1 MSVINII
8 VILAVIVLATTIIK
22 AKKHIYDIKKSISIL
37 LIGMTIS
44 LAILIYPSSGETNII
59 GKIFFCII
67 YSAQTIFLNENV
79 ELINSIPISGIV
91 DAMYIGM
98 IYILSLLMPLLT
110 VSFLLS
116 LIDDFASK
124 LKIYVMPKEKVVIF
138 SEFNEKAVSIAR
150 KIYNKKTTIIFAN
163 FKKETYKEL
172 YQETKKIKGIRITQ
186 VLENININKIKC
198 QKIELYIVSDDNNEN
213 LTKTLKVIEKYKYI
227 NKKLKIY
234 SILNDEISRIILDS
248 TDKGNIQLEIVNE
261 VERAILQLLQDKPL
275 YLKSIN
281 NRISVLIVGCGK
293 VGFQFLK
300 TVTWCGQILGYKL
313 DINIIDVNA
322 NKIKENMMVNYPEL
336 IENYNYNFIEA
347 DVNSNLA
354 LEELSK
360 LKNINYII
368 ITLNSDEANI
378 KEAIFLRRYF
388 LWQDK
393 EKIMRKPIINIWIEN
408 VEKNKQVKILKN
420 EDDKKYELNA
430 FGSIKELYY
439 NNPIINSEIEN
450 IAKQIHLSYNK
461 NDLDFIE
468 YYKTE
473 YNIRSSR
480 ASAAHI
486 KYKLYSVLGDNY
498 TGQIEK
504 DIEIFNEL
512 IKDEEILSQLAKNEH
527 DRWNAY
533 MRSEGF
539 KRATVEEVQKYKKI
553 TNSYQYPLAKL
564 HPAIVEYNQL
574 DEVGKKIGKDLKR
587 GDEDFIKNM
596 GGLFKKKKTYNPK
609 PIDTSDIILNNDILE
624 LSEIMAKNVHEVW
637 AENRIKDG
645 WKYGKKR
652 DDAKKEHPCLVSY
665 DELTE
670 SEKEYDRKTL
680 QESLKVLIK
689 LGYKII
695 K

>member
-261 VERAILQLLQDKPL
+261 V
-275 YLKSIN
+275 
-281 NRISVLIVGCGK
+281 
-293 VGFQFLK
+293 
-300 TVTWCGQILGYKL
+300 
-313 DINIIDVNA
+313 
-322 NKIKENMMVNYPEL
+322 
-336 IENYNYNFIEA
+336 
-347 DVNSNLA
+347 
-354 LEELSK
+354 
-360 LKNINYII
+360 
-368 ITLNSDEANI
+368 
-378 KEAIFLRRYF
+378 
-388 LWQDK
+388 
-393 EKIMRKPIINIWIEN
+393 
-408 VEKNKQVKILKN
+408 
-420 EDDKKYELNA
+420 
-430 FGSIKELYY
+430 
-439 NNPIINSEIEN
+439 
-450 IAKQIHLSYNK
+450 
-461 NDLDFIE
+461 
-468 YYKTE
+468 
-473 YNIRSSR
+473 
-480 ASAAHI
+480 
-486 KYKLYSVLGDNY
+486 
-498 TGQIEK
+498 
-504 DIEIFNEL
+504 
-512 IKDEEILSQLAKNEH
+512 
-527 DRWNAY
+527 
-533 MRSEGF
+533 
-539 KRATVEEVQKYKKI
+539 
-553 TNSYQYPLAKL
+553 
-564 HPAIVEYNQL
+564 
-574 DEVGKKIGKDLKR
+574 
-587 GDEDFIKNM
+587 
-596 GGLFKKKKTYNPK
+596 
-609 PIDTSDIILNNDILE
+609 
-624 LSEIMAKNVHEVW
+624 
-637 AENRIKDG
+637 
-645 WKYGKKR
+645 
-652 DDAKKEHPCLVSY
+652 
-665 DELTE
+665 
-670 SEKEYDRKTL
+670 
-680 QESLKVLIK
+680 
-689 LGYKII
+689 
-695 K
+695 